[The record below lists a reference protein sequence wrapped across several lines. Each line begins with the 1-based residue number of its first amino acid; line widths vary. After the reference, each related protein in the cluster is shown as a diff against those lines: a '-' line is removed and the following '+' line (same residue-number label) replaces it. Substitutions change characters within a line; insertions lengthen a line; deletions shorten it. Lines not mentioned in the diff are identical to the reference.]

1 MKKLLTFSFLVLA
14 IVSSAQATDWPQ
26 WRGPY
31 FNGSTDET
39 NLPTDWTQTEDIA
52 WSVDVPGS
60 SESTPVVWA
69 DYVFVSCA
77 DPAADSLLAM
87 CFDRKTGK
95 LLWRRE
101 VAKGIRKDSRSTFA
115 APSPA
120 TDGKRVVFFYGS
132 GPLVA
137 FDLDGK
143 EKWSRNIQDD
153 CGPFAFLWTF
163 SSSPVLFDGRL
174 YLQVCQRDVAVRG
187 QGLPDRVNQSYLLA
201 MDPDTGQ
208 TLWQQIRPSQ
218 ARAES
223 REAFTTPIPIEFH
236 GRKELVIAGGDVLT
250 GHDAATGKELWRWG
264 TWNHARVGDWRLVP
278 SPVASDEVIL
288 VCAPKRD
295 PVYAIKGG
303 GEGLLDEQAIAW
315 TSQATRELSSD
326 VPTPAYYDGDFFILS
341 DVRKNLSRVDPK
353 TGKAKWTI
361 ATPGSVKYEASPLA
375 ADGKLYLINF
385 KGDVVVVRA
394 EDGEMLSVISMGD
407 SDRDV
412 IRSSIVAA
420 NGQLFIRTTG
430 KLYCVGS

>member
-1 MKKLLTFSFLVLA
+1 MKKLLTFLFLVLA
-14 IVSSAQATDWPQ
+14 LMSSAHATDWPQ

-39 NLPTDWTQTEDIA
+39 NLPSDWSQTENIV
-52 WSVDVPGS
+52 WSVDLPGT
-60 SESTPVVWA
+60 SEATPVVWE

-77 DPAADSLLAM
+77 DPAADSLVAM
-87 CFDRKTGK
+87 CFDRKTGQ
-95 LLWRRE
+95 LLWRRD

-137 FDLDGK
+137 FDLDGQ
-143 EKWSRNIQDD
+143 EKWSRNIQEDY
-153 CGPFAFLWTF
+153 GPFAFQWTF
-163 SSSPVLFDGRL
+163 STSPVLFDGRL
-174 YLQVCQRDVAVRG
+174 YLQVLQRDVAVRG
-187 QGLPDRVNQSYLLA
+187 QGLRERVNQSYLLA
-201 MDPDTGQ
+201 MDPETGQ
-208 TLWQQIRPSQ
+208 TLWQHIRPSQ

-223 REAFTTPIPIEFH
+223 REAFTTPIPSEFH
-236 GRKELVIAGGDVLT
+236 GRKELLVVGGDDLT

-278 SPVASDEVIL
+278 SPVASEEVIL

-295 PVYAIKGG
+295 PVYAIQGG
-303 GEGLLDEQAIAW
+303 GEGLLDDGAIAW

-353 TGKAKWTI
+353 TGKAKWTV

-375 ADGKLYLINF
+375 ADGKIYLINF
-385 KGDVVVVRA
+385 KGDVAVVDA
-394 EDGEMLSVISMGD
+394 EDGQILNVISMD
-407 SDRDV
+407 ESDQDV
-412 IRSSIVAA
+412 IRSSIIAA